1 MDGVAVDRLVTD
13 AVLLDAV
20 EGLDS
25 IASRLADAYDRVAG
39 GPKNEAE
46 VANDLAGVLADLG
59 WWCGRLQGAVSAE
72 TAAAVEQLASDD
84 A

>member
-1 MDGVAVDRLVTD
+1 MDGVAVNRLVTD

-39 GPKNEAE
+39 GPNEAE
-46 VANDLAGVLADLG
+46 VADDLATALTGLG

-72 TAAAVEQLASDD
+72 TAAAVEHLASDD